1 MLNSHLNVCFSRVK
15 PILHTFLPSS
25 GREESCITSTCTRGS
40 WPYPFQP
47 YPLYTHH
54 SNPPIN
60 QFDLGLT
67 YHHASFFA
75 SWSSTWSLIR
85 AWAPP
90 LREENFPSA
99 TNITPNSPPLPP
111 FKAQVLNTWLLINA
125 ASARL
130 QHHPHRSY
138 LPSHYTTPSFFHQLL
153 DGENMPPPGLPNPPQ
168 LTTNNSSSNHPCRLI
183 PPFLLNFQC
192 PSKVQASVSS
202 LVSALTFLDVYQTAS
217 NTSKA
222 RLLDNSTHQQ
232 GPSACMLEIRTI
244 PLFEQGTDPISARAA
259 DLLACPP
266 HLI

>member
-1 MLNSHLNVCFSRVK
+1 MSLLAHHLCLRSKLRFSAPGWRLT
-15 PILHTFLPSS
+15 PPRHDCRTAP
-25 GREESCITSTCTRGS
+25 
-40 WPYPFQP
+40 QP
-47 YPLYTHH
+47 TL
-54 SNPPIN
+54 
-60 QFDLGLT
+60 
-67 YHHASFFA
+67 
-75 SWSSTWSLIR
+75 
-85 AWAPP
+85 
-90 LREENFPSA
+90 
-99 TNITPNSPPLPP
+99 
-111 FKAQVLNTWLLINA
+111 
-125 ASARL
+125 
-130 QHHPHRSY
+130 Y
-138 LPSHYTTPSFFHQLL
+138 LPSHYITPSFFHPLL
-153 DGENMPPPGLPNPPQ
+153 DGENMPSPELPNPFQ

-266 HLI
+266 HLIEKNY